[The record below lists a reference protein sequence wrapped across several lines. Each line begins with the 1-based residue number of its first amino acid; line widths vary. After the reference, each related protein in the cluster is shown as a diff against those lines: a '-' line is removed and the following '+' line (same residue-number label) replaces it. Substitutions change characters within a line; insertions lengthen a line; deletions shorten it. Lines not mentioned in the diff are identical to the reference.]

1 MSDLKEKIKES
12 AEYIKSKISTKP
24 EIGLVLGSGL
34 GVIAE
39 EVTNGITLDYKDIPH
54 FPASTVVGHSGSLVI
69 GNIGNKT
76 VIVQKG
82 RWHFYEGYN
91 MEEVTFFIR
100 VMREI
105 GIMKLIVTNAA
116 GGINP
121 DYTPGDLMLISDH
134 INFMGTNPL
143 IGPNDEYFGTRFPAL
158 SPAYCDE
165 YRKLAKKCATD
176 IGLQVREGIYIGL
189 TGPSYETPAELRMFQ
204 SWGGDAVGM
213 STVPEVIV
221 AIHGGMKVLGIS
233 CITNI
238 FVPGEGANHEEVLQ
252 AAEKVKPFFKK
263 LVKNITAEM

>member
-1 MSDLKEKIKES
+1 MPNLKAKVKES
-12 AEYIKSKISTKP
+12 AEYIKSKISVKP

-39 EVTNGITLDYKDIPH
+39 EVTNGVTVDYKDIPH
-54 FPASTVVGHSGSLVI
+54 FPASTVVGHSGSLVA
-69 GNIGNKT
+69 GNIGNKA

-82 RWHFYEGYN
+82 RWHFYEGYS

-100 VMREI
+100 VLREL
-105 GIMKLIVTNAA
+105 GVMKLIVTNAA

-121 DYTPGDLMLISDH
+121 DFVPGDLMLISDH

-158 SPAYCDE
+158 SPAYSYE
-165 YRKLAKKCATD
+165 YRKIAKKCANE
-176 IGLQVREGIYIGL
+176 IGLQLREGIYLAL

-204 SWGGDAVGM
+204 RWGADAVGM

-221 AIHGGMKVLGIS
+221 ALHGEMQVLGIS